1 MRVAKGEVIRQSL
14 VVGQINSAGIQVCPR
29 RQKQR
34 SETMGDLFSE
44 VSTIGD
50 VFLLSSH
57 RMAVK
62 FGFLCRGHDMNIS
75 FSFTPPCTVL
85 VNPSLNTIRSSNLA
99 QVEKNMRCGGLDFR
113 IRRIFENFETFSAV
127 MRTYFSVPAGNVF
140 VPFKSYP

>member
-1 MRVAKGEVIRQSL
+1 MR
-14 VVGQINSAGIQVCPR
+14 
-29 RQKQR
+29 
-34 SETMGDLFSE
+34 DLFSQ

-62 FGFLCRGHDMNIS
+62 FGFLCNMNIS
-75 FSFTPPCTVL
+75 VNFTLPCTVL

-99 QVEKNMRCGGLDFR
+99 QVEKKMRFGGLDFR

-127 MRTYFSVPAGNVF
+127 MRTCFSVPAGNVF
-140 VPFKSYP
+140 VPLKIRDGSQTTECLV